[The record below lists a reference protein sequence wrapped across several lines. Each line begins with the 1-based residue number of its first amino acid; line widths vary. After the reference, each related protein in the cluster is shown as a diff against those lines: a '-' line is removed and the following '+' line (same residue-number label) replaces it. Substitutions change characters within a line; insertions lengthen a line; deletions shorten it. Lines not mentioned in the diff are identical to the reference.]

1 VFDDMAR
8 RDRGGAGRYTY
19 VRRCAA
25 ARAGDGETLEVRAV
39 LRRPRV

>member
-1 VFDDMAR
+1 VFDDTAR

-25 ARAGDGETLEVRAV
+25 ARAGDGETSRGAQSCADLV
-39 LRRPRV
+39 